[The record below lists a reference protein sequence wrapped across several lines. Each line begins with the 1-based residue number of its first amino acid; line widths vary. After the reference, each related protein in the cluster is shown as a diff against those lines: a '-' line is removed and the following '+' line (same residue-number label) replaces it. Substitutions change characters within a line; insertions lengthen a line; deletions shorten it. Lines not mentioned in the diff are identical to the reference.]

1 MQGVAIIHSKFTL
14 GVNVGVNGWLSLYGL
29 FFPLLYINMF
39 IYTHFNDFSFSV
51 FLF

>member
-29 FFPLLYINMF
+29 FF
-39 IYTHFNDFSFSV
+39 IYKYVYLHTF
-51 FLF
+51 